1 MELAYVHDWVAFP
14 TVQIQEMPVKLRV
27 RVLSCIMQKAW
38 AAFPLPRCMMC
49 CKVRS
54 VGCAKLSWLSIES
67 AHFNFSFLIRFQK
80 ERKKPSTRERER
92 ERERETD
99 RKTNRQTDRQTDRE
113 RLESELGG
121 SVVRT

>member
-27 RVLSCIMQKAW
+27 RVLSCIFCKRPGLP
-38 AAFPLPRCMMC
+38 FPLPRCMVC

-54 VGCAKLSWLSIES
+54 VWCAKLSWLSIES

-92 ERERETD
+92 E
-99 RKTNRQTDRQTDRE
+99 
-113 RLESELGG
+113 
-121 SVVRT
+121 